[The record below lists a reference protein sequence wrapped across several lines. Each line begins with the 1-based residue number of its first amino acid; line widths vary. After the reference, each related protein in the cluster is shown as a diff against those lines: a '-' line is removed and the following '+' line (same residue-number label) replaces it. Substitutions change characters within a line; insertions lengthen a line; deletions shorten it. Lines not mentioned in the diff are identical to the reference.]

1 MCTCVYVYLV
11 CVHVNCTTLI
21 HVIFIYAYITYTLYI
36 SYVQKL
42 FAPGTKYS
50 GLESIDRRYAWFKR
64 LLKVSD
70 DKIST
75 IIPSHWCLIYYL
87 FLEFSRRTKKH
98 IKIILSNLEQ
108 TMAID
113 LNSHVQILLK
123 ALKSI
128 IQFENEMKSM
138 FNLYTTH
145 TLDNNT
151 TDTTPTTDTTDT
163 NNSSSNSEVN
173 IEYSESLSEAFD
185 SYLGPYVQL
194 EREELE
200 RLMDKINNEERGYT
214 NNTGG
219 NTGTSTGTGSSH
231 GNSGGGGGGGGNNTS
246 ANNDDGEGPL
256 KPGEPFISSRK
267 MFEFIKKSLKRC
279 TLYSTGQTYL
289 ALSKEYRIC
298 LHNYAESLKFRCPS
312 PEFSKPGQ
320 PLRYTENMY
329 I

>member
-1 MCTCVYVYLV
+1 
-11 CVHVNCTTLI
+11 
-21 HVIFIYAYITYTLYI
+21 
-36 SYVQKL
+36 
-42 FAPGTKYS
+42 
-50 GLESIDRRYAWFKR
+50 
-64 LLKVSD
+64 
-70 DKIST
+70 
-75 IIPSHWCLIYYL
+75 
-87 FLEFSRRTKKH
+87 
-98 IKIILSNLEQ
+98 
-108 TMAID
+108 MAID

-151 TDTTPTTDTTDT
+151 TDTTDTTDT

-200 RLMDKINNEERGYT
+200 RLMDKINNEERGST
-214 NNTGG
+214 GNGG

-231 GNSGGGGGGGGNNTS
+231 GSSHGNTNNSNGNE
-246 ANNDDGEGPL
+246 DGEGPL